1 VHMWTVRGAVAIGLL
16 VQAQA
21 LHYPDCRF
29 TVSGGSTCITV
40 CSQLSTYQNCLQHM
54 CTDKQ
59 RTAETLAETCQTM
72 TSKIAQLGCTCPR
85 HCTFDGCLV
94 NHDCTSWVCSGGG
107 FVWLLI
113 NSVLLLGLLFVFYK
127 CYNRYHNYC
136 ARQGNEEG
144 SQDPTSLGVTQDSGE
159 DLVELRGSHPVV
171 VMGVEYKIPFFYTV
185 GEHHVMTMNH
195 YPLFITQS
203 PWEHWR
209 CWDTLPCFATIFL
222 RCTMVLIVAFG
233 VICLCSGF
241 LFLFANTTALVF
253 NVDDESKQSKDLKLV
268 HLLDAAAWMLVVSAC
283 CLPYCIYELCYCRVR
298 THASTGIDIRRCGN
312 RSCDS
317 CYCKQLEACDSLDPD
332 NSSGGH
338 RFNDLEEEELSP
350 MTRE

>member
-1 VHMWTVRGAVAIGLL
+1 MWTVRGAVAIGLL

-40 CSQLSTYQNCLQHM
+40 CSQLSTYRNCLQHM

-127 CYNRYHNYC
+127 CYNRYHNNC
-136 ARQGNEEG
+136 ARQWKPTSAYLSPDSNLPQPWRILEPHITTM
-144 SQDPTSLGVTQDSGE
+144 SPCFTATDATCDPTSYS
-159 DLVELRGSHPVV
+159 S
-171 VMGVEYKIPFFYTV
+171 
-185 GEHHVMTMNH
+185 
-195 YPLFITQS
+195 S
-203 PWEHWR
+203 PPIKSPQYCSTAREKVSR
-209 CWDTLPCFATIFL
+209 C
-222 RCTMVLIVAFG
+222 
-233 VICLCSGF
+233 
-241 LFLFANTTALVF
+241 LFLV
-253 NVDDESKQSKDLKLV
+253 
-268 HLLDAAAWMLVVSAC
+268 
-283 CLPYCIYELCYCRVR
+283 
-298 THASTGIDIRRCGN
+298 ASP
-312 RSCDS
+312 
-317 CYCKQLEACDSLDPD
+317 SL
-332 NSSGGH
+332 
-338 RFNDLEEEELSP
+338 
-350 MTRE
+350 